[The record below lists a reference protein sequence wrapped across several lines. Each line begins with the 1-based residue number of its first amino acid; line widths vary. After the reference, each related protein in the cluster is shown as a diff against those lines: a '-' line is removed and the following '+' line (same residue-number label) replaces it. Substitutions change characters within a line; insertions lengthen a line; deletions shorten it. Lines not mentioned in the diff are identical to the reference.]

1 ITTTKKTSTLYT
13 LFFTMASNSMSAY
26 GSGSWTVKQSK
37 AFESALATYDQ
48 DSPDRWYNV
57 ARAVGGTTPDEAKR
71 QYELLV
77 RDIESIENGHV
88 AFPNYKTNGGSTKGR
103 LRDEDKR
110 HTVPY
115 VYECLLRTNT
125 IYRICAYRISRLPLY
140 AFCRIQ
146 LIYIYNIYS

>member
-1 ITTTKKTSTLYT
+1 
-13 LFFTMASNSMSAY
+13 MASNSMSAY

-110 HTVPY
+110 YHFY
-115 VYECLLRTNT
+115 FN
-125 IYRICAYRISRLPLY
+125 
-140 AFCRIQ
+140 
-146 LIYIYNIYS
+146 LIRHNL